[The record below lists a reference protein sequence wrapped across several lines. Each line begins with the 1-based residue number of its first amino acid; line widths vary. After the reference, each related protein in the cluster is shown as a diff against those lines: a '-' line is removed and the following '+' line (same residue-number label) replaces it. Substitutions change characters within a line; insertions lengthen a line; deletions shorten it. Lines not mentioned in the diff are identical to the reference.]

1 MMKAGRS
8 RRKQKRAAWKESTFR
23 HSQGAKTWVR
33 CCCSSQTLRS
43 IAKPACSKLQMC
55 SEAAFEPCALRERG
69 RRPRQFALYILPT
82 VTLANISFKVIDDFD
97 IYAYVRAI
105 NVRERDQR

>member
-1 MMKAGRS
+1 M
-8 RRKQKRAAWKESTFR
+8 
-23 HSQGAKTWVR
+23 
-33 CCCSSQTLRS
+33 
-43 IAKPACSKLQMC
+43 
-55 SEAAFEPCALRERG
+55 RERG